1 MTRRS
6 ARSAGDGRVW
16 PPFTNP
22 VQFARKKVVMM
33 EVRTNTFDGMMVSVM
48 DNKLVMASV
57 GGKERSYT
65 VATDAK
71 VTAYGKSCK
80 TEDLKAGTKLRVT
93 SKSSDRD
100 LATRIETDGRGE
112 ARPRTRGGKVVR
124 VTDNTLLMTNPAGM
138 QSMHT
143 LSAHTKVTSEGQARS
158 ASDLKPGMVVQVT
171 SKPGDRAIVIGVE
184 FAPGS

>member
-1 MTRRS
+1 VWRLFINLV
-6 ARSAGDGRVW
+6 DPQGR
-16 PPFTNP
+16 
-22 VQFARKKVVMM
+22 KVVMM
-33 EVRTNTFDGMMVSVM
+33 ELRTYTFHGTMVSVM
-48 DNKLVMASV
+48 DNKLVMTSV

-100 LATRIETDGRGE
+100 LATRIETDGKGE
-112 ARPRTRGGKVVR
+112 ARPRTRGGKVVH

-138 QSMHT
+138 QSTHT
-143 LSAHTKVTSEGQARS
+143 LSADTKVTSEGRARD

-171 SKPGDRAIVIGVE
+171 SKLGDRTVAIGVE

>member
-1 MTRRS
+1 
-6 ARSAGDGRVW
+6 
-16 PPFTNP
+16 
-22 VQFARKKVVMM
+22 MM

-57 GGKERSYT
+57 GGKERAYT

-80 TEDLKAGTKLRVT
+80 TEDLKAGTQLRVT
-93 SKSSDRD
+93 SKASDRD
-100 LATRIETDGRGE
+100 LATRIETVGRDE
-112 ARPRTRGGKVVR
+112 ARPRTRGGKLTR
-124 VTDNTLLMTNPAGM
+124 VTDNTLVMTNPAGM
-138 QSMHT
+138 QSTHT
-143 LSAHTKVTSEGQARS
+143 LSADTKVTSQGRARS

-171 SKPGDRAIVIGVE
+171 SKPGDRTIAIGVE